1 MLRSKE
7 QAGATEIE
15 VTLEM
20 IEAGS
25 EASLPYLSSVRDG
38 DLSQLAPM
46 LTAIYSAMTT
56 KAPRATSRL

>member
-1 MLRSKE
+1 MTKQPVSRDDSSG
-7 QAGATEIE
+7 QAGAIE

-25 EASLPYLSSVRDG
+25 EASLPYLSSVRGG

-46 LTAIYSAMTT
+46 LVAIYSAMTT
-56 KAPRATSRL
+56 